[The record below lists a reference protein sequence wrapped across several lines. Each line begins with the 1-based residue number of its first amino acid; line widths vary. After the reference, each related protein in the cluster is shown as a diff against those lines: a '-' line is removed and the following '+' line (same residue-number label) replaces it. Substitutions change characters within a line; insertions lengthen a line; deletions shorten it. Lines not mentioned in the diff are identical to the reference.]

1 MKIAV
6 VGGSGFIGTR
16 LIKRLLESG
25 ETIRIIDKNPSTVYP
40 FLSVYA
46 DVRKVDSLVKCLD
59 GCDTI
64 YNLAAEHRDDVS
76 LKSLYDDVNVG
87 GAQNICIAAEKLNIK
102 KIIFTSSVAVYGFAP
117 PNTDES
123 GSFNPFNDYGR
134 TKMLAEGVFREW
146 LAKDT
151 SRSLVIVR
159 PTVVFGERNRGNVY
173 NLLRQMSGK
182 MFAMIGK
189 GTNVKSMAYVE
200 NVAAFLQFASTL
212 GPGEH
217 LFNYVDKPDLSMNEL
232 VSHVKKVMGKEEKV
246 GLRIPYL
253 VGYFGG
259 LCFDLLAKILHK
271 KLPISSIRVKKF
283 NATTQFAA
291 RAIEKTSFKAPVRL
305 IDAIDRTV
313 RFEFLNEKESGDT
326 TVYITE

>member
-1 MKIAV
+1 MIAV
-6 VGGSGFIGTR
+6 IGGSGFIGTR
-16 LIKRLLESG
+16 LIKRLKDSG
-25 ETIRIIDKNPSTVYP
+25 DTVRILDKNSS
-40 FLSVYA
+40 SVFPELYVRA
-46 DVRKVDSLVKCLD
+46 DVRDVNSLISGLS
-59 GCDTI
+59 GCDI
-64 YNLAAEHRDDVS
+64 IFNLAAEHRDDVS
-76 LKSLYDDVNVG
+76 PKSLYDDVNVG
-87 GAQNICIAAEKLNIK
+87 GARNVCIAAEKLGIK
-102 KIIFTSSVAVYGFAP
+102 KIIFTSSVAVYGFAS

-123 GSFNPFNDYGR
+123 GAFNPFNDYGR
-134 TKMLAEGVFREW
+134 TKMLAEGVFRDW
-146 LAKDT
+146 LSKDA
-151 SRSLVIVR
+151 SCSLVILR

-173 NLLRQMSGK
+173 NLLRQMSVK

-217 LFNYVDKPDLSMNEL
+217 LYNYVDKPDLSMNEL
-232 VSHVKKVMGKEEKV
+232 VSHVKKVMGKGEKV
-246 GLRIPYL
+246 GLRIPYP

-259 LCFDLLAKILHK
+259 LCFDILAKILHK

-283 NATTQFAA
+283 NATTQFDAK
-291 RAIEKTSFKAPVRL
+291 AIEKTSFKAPVRL